1 MPSCHALR
9 LSTLLASSILLAL
22 SGCRRDAEPAAQAP
36 ATPAA
41 TGTDAALSDWPKL
54 DSAIK
59 PDPAI
64 EARIK
69 EILAGMTLRQKVGQM
84 TQPEI
89 KTTTPEDVKTYYLGS
104 VLNGGG
110 SWPAMNKHAAV
121 SDWLALSD
129 MYYDASMATDL
140 KTPIPVIWGT
150 DAVHGHSNVYGAT
163 IFPHNIGLGAAH
175 DPALIQ
181 KIAAATGKAVRATGV
196 DWLFAPAVPVVQDL
210 RWGRT
215 YESYSEDPALVRE
228 YSVAYTKGLQGT
240 FADDA
245 NAIASVKH
253 FLGDGGTEH
262 GKDQGI
268 TRVTLRELIN
278 THGVGYFGAI
288 GAGAQTVMASF
299 NSWVDA
305 DSGQDH
311 GKMHGIKLLLT
322 DALKTKMG
330 FDGFIVSDW
339 NAIGQLPGC
348 TNASCAQA
356 INAGIDMVMVPDDWK
371 AFIDNT
377 VKQVE
382 AGEIPMARID
392 DAVTRILRV
401 KLRAGLFDGKKPS
414 ANAHAGKLESVQD
427 RELAREAVRKSLV
440 LLKNNLLKNQGNALP
455 LARGKKLL
463 VVGASADSIS
473 NQTGGWSLTWQ
484 GTENTNADF
493 PHADSL
499 LAGFRE
505 AAGDGNVT
513 YSADASGVDV
523 AQFDAV
529 VAVLGETPYA
539 EGVGDIAAYD
549 TVSHAR
555 RFPADLKVLQAVA
568 GKGKPVV
575 TVLLSGRPVYANDLI
590 NLSDAFVAAW
600 LPGTEGK
607 GVADVLFAG
616 TDAKPAHDFSGTLSF
631 SWPGVACPGPR
642 AVGKD
647 GAAPQFARGYGLS
660 YAKPGT
666 VDTLLPDAT
675 ASCGEADTLVVFDR
689 ADAPTFAL
697 HVGNGGDVAALGADV
712 NQTLEWPQGQPLV
725 RVRTV
730 QVNTQQDAKEVTWL
744 GKARFFSRN
753 PSRNDLR
760 ALAKADAALVFDM
773 ALLQAPTSK
782 VSLLIGCGPGC
793 EGGYDLT
800 PALAAAAPGDK
811 RTIKLP
817 LQCFGAAGAK
827 LEAVEMP
834 FVVEADAPFAAAFA
848 NIRIAAGAAKDAD
861 ALKCP

>member
-1 MPSCHALR
+1 MPLR
-9 LSTLLASSILLAL
+9 PTTLLLVAALAAVV
-22 SGCRRDAEPAAQAP
+22 GCNRNDTPPATDNAAPQNAAAQAP
-36 ATPAA
+36 ELA
-41 TGTDAALSDWPKL
+41 DWPRI

-69 EILAGMTLRQKVGQM
+69 EIMAGMTLRQKVGQM
-84 TQPEI
+84 TQSEI

-110 SWPAMNKHAAV
+110 SWPGMNKHASV
-121 SDWLALSD
+121 GDWVGLAD
-129 MYYDASMATDL
+129 RYYDASMSTDL
-140 KTPIPVIWGT
+140 KTPIPAIWGT

-175 DPALIQ
+175 DPALVGR
-181 KIAAATGKAVRATGV
+181 IAAATGKAVRATGI

-215 YESYSEDPALVRE
+215 YESYAEDPALVRE
-228 YSVAYTKGLQGT
+228 YAAAYTRGLQGT
-240 FADDA
+240 FADDG

-262 GKDQGI
+262 GKDQGV
-268 TRVTLRELIN
+268 TRATLQELIN
-278 THGVGYFGAI
+278 LHGAGYFGAI

-299 NSWVDA
+299 NSWVDPA
-305 DSGQDH
+305 TGQDH
-311 GKMHGIKLLLT
+311 GKMHGIKPLLT
-322 DALKTKMG
+322 DALKSKMG

-348 TNASCAQA
+348 TNASCPAA

-382 AGEIPMARID
+382 AGEIPRARID

-414 ANAHAGKLESVQD
+414 ANAHGGKPEALQD
-427 RELAREAVRKSLV
+427 RALAREAVRKSLV
-440 LLKNNLLKNQGNALP
+440 LLKNEKQALP
-455 LARGKKLL
+455 LTRGKKIL

-493 PHADSL
+493 PNADSL

-505 AAGDGNVT
+505 AAGEGNVT

-523 AQFDAV
+523 SQFDAV
-529 VAVLGETPYA
+529 IAVLGETPYA
-539 EGVGDIAAYD
+539 EGLGDIPAYD
-549 TVSHAR
+549 TVSHSR
-555 RFPADLKVLQAVA
+555 RFPDDLKTLQAVS

-616 TDAKPAHDFSGTLSF
+616 ADGKPAQDFSGRLSF

-642 AVGKD
+642 AAGKD
-647 GAAPQFARGYGLS
+647 GGKPQFERGYGLAYTQS
-660 YAKPGT
+660 AT
-666 VDTLLPDAT
+666 VAPLPLDQAE
-675 ASCGEADTLVVFDR
+675 SCGEAGTLPIFDR

-697 HVGNGGDVAALGADV
+697 HVGDGKSVHALGADV
-712 NQTLEWPQGQPLV
+712 NQVLEWPQAKPLV

-744 GKARFFSRN
+744 GPARLFSRN

-760 ALAKADAALVFDM
+760 AMAKADGALVFDM
-773 ALLQAPTSK
+773 ALVQAPSSSVMLGLTCGD
-782 VSLLIGCGPGC
+782 GCAGSI
-793 EGGYDLT
+793 DLT
-800 PALAAAAPGDK
+800 PTLAAMKPGEK
-811 RTIKLP
+811 RTVKVP
-817 LQCFGAAGAK
+817 LQCFVARGAK
-827 LEAVEMP
+827 LEAVEAP
-834 FVVEADAPFAAAFA
+834 FSVEADAPFAAAFA
-848 NIRIAAGAAKDAD
+848 NIRVAAGAGKEVD

>member
-1 MPSCHALR
+1 MPSRNALR
-9 LSTLLASSILLAL
+9 LNTLLASTILIAFA
-22 SGCRRDAEPAAQAP
+22 GCRQEPTPDAQTAAMRP
-36 ATPAA
+36 DSNTR
-41 TGTDAALSDWPKL
+41 TALSDWPKI

-59 PDPAI
+59 HDPAI

-69 EILAGMTLRQKVGQM
+69 EIMAGMTLRQKVGQM

-121 SDWLALSD
+121 GDWLALSD
-129 MYYDASMATDL
+129 QYYAASMATGL
-140 KTPIPVIWGT
+140 KVPIPVIWGT

-163 IFPHNIGLGAAH
+163 IVPHNIGLGAAH
-175 DPALIQ
+175 DPELIRR
-181 KIAAATGKAVRATGV
+181 IAAATGKAVRATGV

-215 YESYSEDPALVRE
+215 YESYSEDPGLVRD
-228 YSVAYTKGLQGT
+228 YSVAYTQGLQGT

-268 TRVTLRELIN
+268 TRVTLKTLIN
-278 THGVGYFGAI
+278 THGMGYFGAI

-311 GKMHGIKLLLT
+311 GKMHGIKALLT

-348 TNASCAQA
+348 TNASCPQA

-382 AGEIPMARID
+382 AGEIPMARIN
-392 DAVTRILRV
+392 DAVARILRV
-401 KLRAGLFDGKKPS
+401 KLRAGLFDGKPPS
-414 ANAHAGKLESVQD
+414 ANLHAGKLESVQD
-427 RELAREAVRKSLV
+427 RGLAREAVRKSLV
-440 LLKNNLLKNQGNALP
+440 LLKNQSHALP

-484 GTENTNADF
+484 GTENSNADF
-493 PHADSL
+493 PNADSL

-505 AAGDGNVT
+505 AVGDGSVT
-513 YSADASGVDV
+513 YSADAVGVDV
-523 AQFDAV
+523 SQFDAV

-539 EGVGDIAAYD
+539 EGLGDIAAYD

-555 RFPADLKVLQAVA
+555 RFPADLQVLQAVS
-568 GKGKPVV
+568 GKGKPVI

-616 TDAKPAHDFSGTLSF
+616 ADGKPVHDFSGTLSF

-642 AVGKD
+642 GAGKD
-647 GAAPQFARGYGLS
+647 NAAPQFARGYGLS
-660 YAKPGT
+660 YAKGGT
-666 VDTLLPDAT
+666 VSALPLDEAT
-675 ASCGEADTLVVFDR
+675 SCGEADTLSVFDR
-689 ADAPTFAL
+689 VDAPTFAL
-697 HVGNGGDVAALGADV
+697 HVGNGSNVAAIGADV
-712 NQTLEWPQGQPLV
+712 NRTLEWPQGQPLV

-760 ALAKADAALVFDM
+760 ALARADAALVFDM
-773 ALLQAPTSK
+773 SLVQAPTSR
-782 VSLLIGCGPGC
+782 VSLWLGCGPGC
-793 EGGYDLT
+793 EGRYDIT
-800 PALAAAAPGDK
+800 PVLADATAGQK
-811 RTIKLP
+811 RTLKVP
-817 LQCFGAAGAK
+817 LQCFADTGAK
-827 LEAVEMP
+827 LDAVDMP
-834 FVVEADAPFAAAFA
+834 FAVEADAPFAAAFA
-848 NIRIAAGAAKDAD
+848 HIRIAAGAAKDAD
-861 ALKCP
+861 ALKCQ

>member
-1 MPSCHALR
+1 MSLRPTAL
-9 LSTLLASSILLAL
+9 LVSAVLAAAV
-22 SGCRRDAEPAAQAP
+22 GCNRNDTPPAADDPTPQNAAAQAP
-36 ATPAA
+36 ELA
-41 TGTDAALSDWPKL
+41 DWPRI

-64 EARIK
+64 ETRIK
-69 EILAGMTLRQKVGQM
+69 EIMAGMSLRQKVGQM
-84 TQPEI
+84 TQSEI

-110 SWPAMNKHAAV
+110 SWPGMNKHASV
-121 SDWLALSD
+121 GDWVELAD
-129 MYYDASMATDL
+129 RYYDASLSTDL
-140 KTPIPVIWGT
+140 KTPIPAIWGT

-175 DPALIQ
+175 DPALVGR
-181 KIAAATGKAVRATGV
+181 IAAATGKAVRATGI
-196 DWLFAPAVPVVQDL
+196 DWLFAPAVPAVQDL

-228 YSVAYTKGLQGT
+228 YATAYTRGLQGT
-240 FADDA
+240 FADDG

-262 GKDQGI
+262 GKDQGV
-268 TRVTLRELIN
+268 TRATLQELIN
-278 THGVGYFGAI
+278 LHGAGYYGAI

-299 NSWVDA
+299 NSWVDPA
-305 DSGQDH
+305 TGRDY
-311 GKMHGIKLLLT
+311 GKMHGIEPLLT
-322 DALKTKMG
+322 DALKRKMG

-348 TNASCAQA
+348 TNANCPAA

-401 KLRAGLFDGKKPS
+401 KLRAGVFDGKKPS
-414 ANAHAGKLESVQD
+414 ANAFGGKPDAVQD
-427 RELAREAVRKSLV
+427 RALAREAVRKSLV
-440 LLKNNLLKNQGNALP
+440 LLKNEKQALP
-455 LARGKKLL
+455 LARGKKIL
-463 VVGASADSIS
+463 VVGSSADSIS

-493 PHADSL
+493 PNADSL

-505 AAGDGNVT
+505 AAGEGNLT

-523 AQFDAV
+523 SQFDAV
-529 VAVLGETPYA
+529 IAVLGETPYA
-539 EGVGDIAAYD
+539 EGLGDIPAYD
-549 TVSHAR
+549 TVSHSR
-555 RFPADLKVLQAVA
+555 RFPDDLKTLQAVA

-616 TDAKPAHDFSGTLSF
+616 TDGKPAHDFTARLSF

-642 AVGKD
+642 AAGKD
-647 GAAPQFARGYGLS
+647 GAKPQFERGYGLG
-660 YAKPGT
+660 YAQSASVAP
-666 VDTLLPDAT
+666 LPLDEAE
-675 ASCGEADTLVVFDR
+675 SCGEAGTLPIFDR

-697 HVGNGGDVAALGADV
+697 HVGDGKNVHALGADV
-712 NQTLEWPQGQPLV
+712 NQVLEWPQGEPLV
-725 RVRTV
+725 RVRIV
-730 QVNTQQDAKEVTWL
+730 QLNTQQDAKEVTWL
-744 GKARFFSRN
+744 GPARLFSRN

-760 ALAKADAALVFDM
+760 AMAKADGALVFDM
-773 ALLQAPTSK
+773 ALVQTPKSK
-782 VSLLIGCGPGC
+782 VTLGMGCGDGC
-793 EGGYDLT
+793 AGAVDLT
-800 PALAAAAPGDK
+800 PTLAAMKPGEK
-811 RTIKLP
+811 RTIKVP
-817 LQCFGAAGAK
+817 LQCFIARGAK
-827 LEAVEMP
+827 LEAVEAP
-834 FVVEADAPFAAAFA
+834 FAVEADAPFAAAFA
-848 NIRIAAGAAKDAD
+848 NIRVATGEGKEAD

>member
-1 MPSCHALR
+1 MPLRPTAL
-9 LSTLLASSILLAL
+9 LVSIALAATA
-22 SGCRRDAEPAAQAP
+22 GCNRDGPQSEADAATPRKAAAQAP
-36 ATPAA
+36 ELT
-41 TGTDAALSDWPKL
+41 DWPKV
-54 DSAIK
+54 DSAIQ
-59 PDPAI
+59 PDPAV
-64 EARIK
+64 EARMK
-69 EILAGMTLRQKVGQM
+69 EIMAGMTLRQKVGQM
-84 TQPEI
+84 TQSEI
-89 KTTTPEDVKTYYLGS
+89 KTTTPDDVRTYYLGS

-110 SWPAMNKHAAV
+110 SWPAMDKHAPVGA
-121 SDWLALSD
+121 WAALAD
-129 MYYDASMATDL
+129 RYYDASMSTDL

-175 DPALIQ
+175 DPELVRE
-181 KIAAATGKAVRATGV
+181 IAAATGKAVHATGI

-215 YESYSEDPALVRE
+215 YESWSEDPALVRE
-228 YSVAYTKGLQGT
+228 YATAYTRGLQGT

-253 FLGDGGTEH
+253 FLGDGGTGH
-262 GKDQGI
+262 GKDQGV
-268 TRVTLRELIN
+268 TRATLQELIN
-278 THGVGYFGAI
+278 LHGAGYFGAI

-305 DSGQDH
+305 ATGEDH
-311 GKMHGIKLLLT
+311 GKMHGIEPLLT
-322 DALKTKMG
+322 GALKQKMG

-348 TNASCAQA
+348 SNASCPAA

-382 AGEIPMARID
+382 AGEIAQARID
-392 DAVTRILRV
+392 DAVARILRV

-414 ANAHAGKLESVQD
+414 ANAHGGKPEALQD

-440 LLKNNLLKNQGNALP
+440 LLKNEPLQDKSRALP
-455 LARGKKLL
+455 LARGRKVL

-493 PHADSL
+493 PNADSL

-505 AAGDGNVT
+505 AAGEGNLT
-513 YSADASGVDV
+513 YSADAKGVDV
-523 AQFDAV
+523 SQFDAV

-539 EGVGDIAAYD
+539 EGLGDIAAYD
-549 TVSHAR
+549 TVSHSR
-555 RFPADLKVLQAVA
+555 RFPADLEVLQAVS

-616 TDAKPAHDFSGTLSF
+616 VDGKPAHDFAGTLSF

-642 AVGKD
+642 AAGKD

-660 YAKPGT
+660 YAKPGP
-666 VDTLLPDAT
+666 VAQLPLDTAE
-675 ASCGEADTLVVFDR
+675 SCGEADVLPVFDR
-689 ADAPTFAL
+689 ADAPGFAL
-697 HVGNGGDVAALGADV
+697 HVGDGQAVRALGADV
-712 NQTLEWPQGQPLV
+712 NHVLEWPQGKPLV

-730 QVNTQQDAKEVTWL
+730 QVNTQQDAKEATWL
-744 GKARFFSRN
+744 GKARLFSRN

-760 ALAKADAALVFDM
+760 GLAKADGALVFDVAVM
-773 ALLQAPTSK
+773 QAPKSK
-782 VSLLIGCGPGC
+782 VALSMGCGPGC
-793 EGGYDLT
+793 AGGIDLAPT
-800 PALAAAAPGDK
+800 LATLAPGQK
-811 RTIKLP
+811 RTVKVP
-817 LQCFGAAGAK
+817 LQCFAARGAK
-827 LEAVEMP
+827 LEAIEEP
-834 FVVEADAPFAAAFA
+834 FAIEADAPFVAAFA
-848 NIRIAAGAAKDAD
+848 NIRIAAGAGKDAD